1 MPINIDT
8 LLEYTSELNA
18 EKLDLLADPFL
29 NSVFE
34 DYIISNFND
43 LQTHVRET
51 DWNRFGM
58 EYMKLYT
65 QLQEI
70 HKEHGK
76 LIVDYYLAKVKEIYN
91 IPEDK
96 VEFHISQ
103 LNDREEEISCENCK
117 IDNEDVEEEV
127 DFNQALRDEMN
138 HLHIK
143 NALVNG
149 GALYKW
155 DKMFDE
161 IKDDLD
167 IIDKDIYPV
176 VTKFCKYAQFAMYA
190 QIPVRGLEEMI
201 VGSEQLEFP
210 KDDEK
215 KTVVKIKG
223 TNFVIVCHEIL
234 KGVYD
239 IYAEHSF
246 PRHLPPH
253 AQKYVRKL
261 TSDLYYEKW
270 SWMYAR
276 KMFEIHVDK
285 KYNHDESYHMYLFHM
300 FKKPYVDLL
309 TFLMEM

>member
-1 MPINIDT
+1 MAINIDT
-8 LLEYTSELNA
+8 LLEYTSELDAN
-18 EKLDLLADPFL
+18 KLDLLSDPFID
-29 NSVFE
+29 SVFE
-34 DYIISNFND
+34 DYIMSNFND
-43 LQTHVRET
+43 LQAYVRET
-51 DWNRFGM
+51 NWNSFGM
-58 EYMKLYT
+58 KYMALYGKLEE
-65 QLQEI
+65 L
-70 HKEHGK
+70 HKKHGK
-76 LIVDYYLAKVKEIYN
+76 LVVDYYLAKVKEIYN

-96 VEFHISQ
+96 IQFQ
-103 LNDREEEISCENCK
+103 LDDTEQEIEESEVDK
-117 IDNEDVEEEV
+117 EDVDEEP

-155 DKMFDE
+155 DKLFDE

-167 IIDKDIYPV
+167 LIDEELYP
-176 VTKFCKYAQFAMYA
+176 TITEFCKYAQFAVYA
-190 QIPVRGLEEMI
+190 QIPVRGLKEMI
-201 VGSEQLEFP
+201 AGSEQLQFP

-215 KTVVKIKG
+215 KTVVKVKG

-239 IYAEHSF
+239 IYSEHSF

-270 SWMYAR
+270 AWMYAR
-276 KMFEIHVDK
+276 KMFEIHVEK
-285 KYNHDESYHMYLFHM
+285 KYNKNEDESYHMYLFHM
-300 FKKPYVDLL
+300 FKKPYTELL
-309 TFLMEM
+309 QFLMEV